1 MQITIK
7 NPQTTREYG
16 YTVHFIKLWLGR
28 QAQVIYSF
36 HKNYHS
42 PDNLLLVFM
51 IISISIIS

>member
-1 MQITIK
+1 MRITIK

-16 YTVHFIKLWLGR
+16 YTVHFIKLLLGR

-42 PDNLLLVFM
+42 PDNLLF
-51 IISISIIS
+51 SFHDNFH